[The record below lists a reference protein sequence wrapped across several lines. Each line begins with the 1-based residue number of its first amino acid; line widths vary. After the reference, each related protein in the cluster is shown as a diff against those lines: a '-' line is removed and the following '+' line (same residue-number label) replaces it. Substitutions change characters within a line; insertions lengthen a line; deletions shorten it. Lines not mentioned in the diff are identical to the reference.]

1 MTTNR
6 KLIGIALA
14 IAIGACWPLAMRFF
28 AAEVVGPFA
37 LRLARLLLDAGVNDK
52 ATFLLVH
59 RLISG
64 AFWVLAIALAFGL
77 VLALSVR
84 GSFFYPWL
92 CFVGAALVS
101 SYIVHVSEGYDPWR
115 LSAEWAYPEAWF
127 AVLGVGLSIWLFRL
141 VLPPRFSG
149 QHVAP

>member
-1 MTTNR
+1 MSADR

-14 IAIGACWPLAMRFF
+14 VAVGACWPLAMRLCG
-28 AAEVVGPFA
+28 EVAGLFA
-37 LRLARLLLDAGVNDK
+37 LPLGHLLLNAGVSDK

-64 AFWVLAIALAFGL
+64 AFWILALALAFGL

-92 CFVGAALVS
+92 CFIGAALIS
-101 SYIVHVSEGYDPWR
+101 SYIVHVFDGYDPWR
-115 LSAEWAYPEAWF
+115 LSAEWAYPETWLTVIGIILF
-127 AVLGVGLSIWLFRL
+127 VWLFRL
-141 VLPPRFSG
+141 VLPHRFGS